1 MKRKEKLSPS
11 PLVFYKTKDLNS
23 DLKVKIT
30 MKNNEKENKQP
41 PPPQQNK
48 QIWAGGGGD
57 WPLSFPGIRPP
68 ADPKGPPLY
77 YFEISIFADGP

>member
-41 PPPQQNK
+41 PPRNK
-48 QIWAGGGGD
+48 ISKFGRGGGG
-57 WPLSFPGIRPP
+57 G
-68 ADPKGPPLY
+68 
-77 YFEISIFADGP
+77 